1 MNGMQTVKVLPT
13 LEGTRKLRSLLAST
27 HLGLSLLP
35 RGALLAVSRGMP
47 IVLELGPTANPL
59 CASHEDAADNV
70 ERACLYYSAVDQLA
84 AVDANVGDALEGQRT
99 LKETPCAAASLAPP

>member
-35 RGALLAVSRGMP
+35 RGALLTGLPRHARRARTWPNGKP
-47 IVLELGPTANPL
+47 FAREPRL
-59 CASHEDAADNV
+59 EDAADNV
-70 ERACLYYSAVDQLA
+70 ERACLYYSAADQLA
-84 AVDANVGDALEGQRT
+84 AADANVDDALEGQREAVCGV
-99 LKETPCAAASLAPP
+99 LVKRLW